1 MKVALLDVNVLLAL
15 AWPNHQHHASAHE
28 WFAREN
34 RHGWATCAL
43 TQLSFVR
50 LSSNPAYTPAA
61 VTPSEAGQLLRKLAA
76 HRTHRY
82 WATMPQPERAMF
94 AHALGHRQVQD
105 AYMVHL
111 AEQQRGRLV
120 TFDRRVIV
128 HAADAGSV
136 HVISAE
142 AGLGS

>member
-15 AWPNHQHHASAHE
+15 AWPNHQHHALAHE
-28 WFAREN
+28 WFARES

-61 VTPSEAGQLLRKLAA
+61 VTPLEAGDLLRKLAA
-76 HRTHRY
+76 HRRHRY
-82 WATMPQPERAMF
+82 WATLP
-94 AHALGHRQVQD
+94 ALGPPMLAHVLGHQQVQD

-111 AEQQRGRLV
+111 AEQQHGRLV

-128 HAADAGSV
+128 HASAPESV
-136 HVISAE
+136 HVIS
-142 AGLGS
+142 G